1 VNNGWTAWPDLRR
14 NFTLM
19 VLNGIA
25 FRAIDTLVSPSLV
38 LTVFLSQL
46 TDNPVILGMPMALWS
61 GGFMLSQLGVSGTI
75 QRLPRVLPFYGV
87 VSVFRMAIWLVLVLG
102 AAFLTDSTALIAVLF
117 AFLLIYPLLWGMA
130 GMAFYEVVGKTI
142 PPRMRGLL
150 YSWRL
155 TLGGLLALAAG
166 WLVNRALSADFPL
179 PFPRNFA
186 LLFGAA
192 AFCTLLGILFMQFVR
207 EPAAQ
212 IQAPVSGGLGQRW
225 QEIRTVWQSD
235 ALFRH
240 YVLARIAL
248 LLAAGT
254 APLII
259 VYGRAR
265 FALPLNAAAI
275 FLIAD
280 TITGLVTVAISGW
293 LSARIGDQ
301 RLAVLAA
308 GLGVATFALIVAA
321 GWIGPAGDLAFAW
334 FLLVFVLLSASNSA
348 GSISFTALTL
358 NIPPEDRRP
367 LYIGL
372 SNTIFGL
379 ASYLSIGQGVLVGV
393 IGYAGLFALAAAL
406 AALGLWQVAA
416 YLHDPTEREPAVYE
430 RV

>member
-1 VNNGWTAWPDLRR
+1 MNNGWTSWPDLRR
-14 NFTLM
+14 NFSLM

-25 FRAIDTLVSPSLV
+25 FRAIDTLVSPTLV

-61 GGFMLSQLGVSGTI
+61 GGFMLSQLWVSGTI
-75 QRLPRVLPFYGV
+75 QRLPLVLPFYRT
-87 VSVFRMAIWLVLVLG
+87 VSAFRLAIWVVLVVG
-102 AAFLTDSTALIAVLF
+102 TAVFTDATALIAVLF
-117 AFLLIYPLLWGMA
+117 LFLLIYPLLWGMA
-130 GMAFYEVVGKTI
+130 GIAFFEVVGKTV

-166 WLVNRALSADFPL
+166 WLVNQALTPEFPL
-179 PFPRNFA
+179 AFPRNFA

-192 AFCTLLGILFMQFVR
+192 GFSTLVGVASMQFVR
-207 EPAAQ
+207 EPPAQ
-212 IQAPVSGGLGQRW
+212 VLAPAGGGLRQRW
-225 QEIRTVWQSD
+225 QEIRTVWRGD
-235 ALFRH
+235 RLFRH
-240 YVLARIAL
+240 YVLGRIAL

-259 VYGRAR
+259 VYAQAR

-275 FLIAD
+275 FLMAD
-280 TITGLVTVAISGW
+280 TVTGLVTVAVSGW

-301 RLAVLAA
+301 RLGVLAA
-308 GLGVATFALIVAA
+308 ALGVAVFVLILGA
-321 GWIGPAGDLAFAW
+321 GWVNPDGALAFVW
-334 FLLVFVLLSASNSA
+334 FLLVFVLLAAHNSAS
-348 GSISFTALTL
+348 SISFTALTL

-379 ASYLSIGQGVLVGV
+379 ASYLSIGQGVLVGL
-393 IGYAGLFALAAAL
+393 IGYAGLFALAAVL
-406 AALGLWQVAA
+406 AALGLWQVAV
-416 YLHDPTEREPAVYE
+416 YLHDPTDRQLATGEHA
-430 RV
+430 